1 MLDDPQGKD
10 SCSADPRRGGWRL
23 AGMFVQN
30 DFLLIQ
36 VLRNLN
42 RKTELPWNLQVVFS
56 SVCKMNHTPVLMKM
70 LLNYYD
76 FINKTSVAI

>member
-30 DFLLIQ
+30 DFSLIQ
-36 VLRNLN
+36 VLHNLN